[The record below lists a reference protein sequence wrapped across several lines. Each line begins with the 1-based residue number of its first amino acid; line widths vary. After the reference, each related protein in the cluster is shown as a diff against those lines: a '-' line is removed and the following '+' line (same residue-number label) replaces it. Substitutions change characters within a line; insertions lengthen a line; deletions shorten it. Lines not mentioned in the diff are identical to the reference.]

1 MKGKNRPFEVF
12 VKTATSPMP
21 HYALGVEEGADVA
34 LWKPFK
40 CILTRTVPPRYTGGW
55 RTRMRNQYA
64 KELQELADKLNNL
77 TAEKPAVLLATL
89 AKERAIQE
97 CVAGMLPKRAVKPP
111 SSFRADFGR
120 RDIGERQG
128 SHGNGGDVDP
138 LW

>member
-1 MKGKNRPFEVF
+1 MFEVF
-12 VKTATSPMP
+12 VRTATSPMP

-40 CILTRTVPPRYTGGW
+40 CIVTRTVPPRYKGGW

-64 KELQELADKLNNL
+64 KELQELADRLNNS
-77 TAEKPAVLLATL
+77 TAEERAVLLTTL

-97 CVAGMLPKRAVKPP
+97 CVAGMLQKKVVRSTK
-111 SSFRADFGR
+111 SFGADFGR
-120 RDIGERQG
+120 MDIGEREG